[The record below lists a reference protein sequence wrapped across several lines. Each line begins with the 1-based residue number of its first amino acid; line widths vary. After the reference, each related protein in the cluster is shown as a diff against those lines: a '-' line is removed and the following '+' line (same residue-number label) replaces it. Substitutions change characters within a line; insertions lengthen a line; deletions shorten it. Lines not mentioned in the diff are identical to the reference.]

1 MLTLSELAE
10 ELLEK
15 YGIEVTPNRINSF
28 KMYIRRMIDENED
41 LKIRYENLPTKKVAK
56 TKAKLFNDTFIKI
69 IENNSH
75 KHLLKIQ
82 GIKESDY
89 EEESNNTK
97 KHHLSF
103 QLDHQSKINM
113 FIEHLFYEKYNFD
126 EESYKRDIN
135 SFKAALRSGNEF
147 TPADTQ
153 LLTKIKNPRKYY
165 ISKKTKRK

>member
-1 MLTLSELAE
+1 MLTLSELVE

-41 LKIRYENLPTKKVAK
+41 LKIRYENSPTKKIAK
-56 TKAKLFNDTFIKI
+56 TKAKLFDNTFVKI
-69 IENNSH
+69 IEDNSY

-82 GIKESDY
+82 GIKEDDY
-89 EEESNNTK
+89 ETESNNAKT
-97 KHHLSF
+97 HHLSF
-103 QLDHQSKINM
+103 QLDYQSKINM
-113 FIEHLFYEKYNFD
+113 FIEHLFYERYNFD
-126 EESYKRDIN
+126 EESYKRDIK
-135 SFKAALRSGNEF
+135 SFKTVLRSGNEF
-147 TPADTQ
+147 TPKELQ